1 MIHYDTPRHSIHYD
15 TPRHTNTTFHDTV
28 TDVLCPSSVSL
39 WKSASIHTC
48 SDGRPLT
55 HPENLPSYLLLP
67 SSLLPPPCI
76 SLPLPFPPPPSVPP
90 SPVLPPFFPLSLPIF
105 VPPCF
110 PPSLFDTAPPYHVTI
125 LSIFRI
131 STPPPHHL
139 MILRGSGEGKGGQ
152 TIPGPKNCNNY

>member
-110 PPSLFDTAPPYHVTI
+110 PPSLPPSLQSSFPASLLPGS
-125 LSIFRI
+125 LSSASHNTKPI
-131 STPPPHHL
+131 SGNTSFL
-139 MILRGSGEGKGGQ
+139 GWRNSRSD
-152 TIPGPKNCNNY
+152 